1 MSSKER
7 LVQLAEAVP
16 EDMATF
22 AFSLLK
28 SFLDTADEL
37 ADDAFCKHLLQQ
49 ALADPTPGFVDFDEA
64 CKLSA
69 VAKVSPLGEMPEGQ
83 RGS

>member
-28 SFLDTADEL
+28 SFLETADEL

-49 ALADPTPGFVDFDEA
+49 ALEDPDKDETISIEEFA
-64 CKLSA
+64 EE
-69 VAKVSPLGEMPEGQ
+69 LGISLQ
-83 RGS
+83 TTSQ

>member
-28 SFLDTADEL
+28 SFLETADEL
-37 ADDAFCKHLLQQ
+37 ADDAYCKHLLQQ
-49 ALADPTPGFVDFDEA
+49 ALADPDPDFVDFDEA
-64 CKLSA
+64 SKIAGVQLH
-69 VAKVSPLGEMPEGQ
+69 
-83 RGS
+83 